1 MFKYKIILILSLCIG
16 LAAAGLAFM
25 AFRYARHEQ
34 EFRKSEARD
43 ILSSECEIL
52 AERAL
57 ALLRQEQ
64 KRIFLALES
73 TRAEKDSVLALQRKS
88 PLIRET
94 FITNLKGAPIFPA
107 RQSHFFTRYDALFF
121 ERISTKSDGK
131 QISQLSAPSPVLAKK
146 SYGKD
151 RSSISLHD
159 SFIGGQRK
167 IVARKA
173 QIARA
178 EALQAESLP
187 QKPNLAPPQ
196 PSLSAPNGKRVMLSR
211 FGIALEYGENG
222 WIPWF
227 AGNRFCPIAWARS
240 RKSPGK
246 IIGAEIETIA
256 ILSRL
261 ISLFP
266 QKFPDYYR
274 FELTDSHGK
283 RVHGTGFK
291 PKSERDFENI
301 SPVITI
307 PVSPTIAPNWQIR
320 GYIDPAYSPG
330 GKSFA
335 MASLLQIISLILVI
349 GAAGGILFWLV
360 RREVLIAG
368 QKTSFVANVS
378 HELKTPLT
386 SIRMYAELL
395 LEKSEKLSPD
405 KQKKYLS
412 IVLAESERLSRL
424 ISNVLNFSRM
434 EAGEKKYNPTLINL
448 NELLMEI
455 SEAHSHAATE
465 NGMEIKLDLPTEELK
480 AMLDRDS
487 LIQIIQNLISNA
499 FKYAKDGG
507 ELTISL
513 SKGRD
518 MIIAEIMDRGKGIPL
533 NSRSKIFNKFY
544 RCDDSLTA
552 ETKGSGLGLSI
563 ARGLIRDHGGDL
575 TYSPRPGGGSIFRI
589 TIPGGKNEQKN

>member
-1 MFKYKIILILSLCIG
+1 MFKHKIILALSLCIG
-16 LAAAGLAFM
+16 LSAAGLAFM
-25 AFRYARHEQ
+25 AFRFASHEK
-34 EFRKSEARD
+34 EFRKAEIRE

-52 AERAL
+52 AERAH

-64 KRIFLALES
+64 KRILLALES
-73 TRAEKDSVLALQRKS
+73 TNANKNAVLALQRKS

-94 FITNLKGAPIFPA
+94 FITDSKGLPIFPSPNG
-107 RQSHFFTRYDALFF
+107 RFFTRYDALFF
-121 ERISTKSDGK
+121 ERISSAQSEK
-131 QISQLSAPSPVLAKK
+131 QISQNSAPVPKTKQKASYDGK
-146 SYGKD
+146 S
-151 RSSISLHD
+151 RSISMFD
-159 SFIGGQRK
+159 SFIGRQR
-167 IVARKA
+167 R
-173 QIARA
+173 QTA
-178 EALQAESLP
+178 EVELP
-187 QKPNLAPPQ
+187 QENIIQEKSNVAPLKKSSPAR
-196 PSLSAPNGKRVMLSR
+196 PLTNGKRMMLSR
-211 FGIALEYGENG
+211 FGIALEYGQSG

-227 AGNRFCPIAWARS
+227 AGNRFCPIAWAKS
-240 RKSPGK
+240 KKSPGK

-283 RVHGTGFK
+283 RAHGAGFK
-291 PKSERDFENI
+291 PKSEKDFEKI

-330 GKSFA
+330 GKGFA
-335 MASLLQIISLILVI
+335 MASLLQIISLMLII
-349 GAAGGILFWLV
+349 GAAGGILFYLV
-360 RREVLIAG
+360 RREVLVAG

-386 SIRMYAELL
+386 SIRMYAEMLL
-395 LEKSEKLSPD
+395 ANSEKISRE
-405 KQKKYLS
+405 KQNKYLS
-412 IVLAESERLSRL
+412 IVLTESERLSRL

-434 EAGEKKYNPTLINL
+434 EAGEKKYNPTQINL
-448 NELLMEI
+448 NELLIEI
-455 SEAHSHAATE
+455 TEAHSHAATG
-465 NGMEIKLDLPTEELK
+465 NGMEIKLELPEGELT
-480 AMLDRDS
+480 AFMDRDS

-513 SKGRD
+513 KNFINTP
-518 MIIAEIMDRGKGIPL
+518 IIEVMDRGNGIPVA
-533 NSRSKIFNKFY
+533 SRSRIFNKFY
-544 RCDDSLTA
+544 RCDNSLTA

-563 ARGLIRDHGGDL
+563 ARGLIKDHGGDL
-575 TYSPRPGGGSIFRI
+575 TYSTRPGGGSIFRI
-589 TIPGGKNEQKN
+589 TIPRGKK